1 MAVRKKST
9 KTSKRAESSISLS
22 DIEVS
27 SKTKRSAKST
37 LKNAGAK
44 TLFIVALFLVLGVAV
59 GLGAW
64 WFVCK
69 DDCFQLIGND
79 EIVLTLD
86 EKYVDEGVKIVAFG
100 KDESSNV
107 VIETNLE
114 VDENGNFYSDEV
126 GTFYIT
132 YKSECFKYG
141 TLFKVQKVRLI
152 TFVEISEGGE

>member
-9 KTSKRAESSISLS
+9 KTSKRAEGIIDIA

-44 TLFIVALFLVLGVAV
+44 TLIIVLLCLILGVAV
-59 GLGAW
+59 GFGAW

-69 DDCFQLIGND
+69 DDCFKLVGND

-86 EKYVDEGVKIVAFG
+86 EKYVDEGVEIVAFG
-100 KDESSNV
+100 KDESESI
-107 VIETNLE
+107 VIETNLQI
-114 VDENGNFYSDEV
+114 DENGNFYSDEV

-132 YKSECFKYG
+132 YKSDCFKYG